1 MQGHRAWDK
10 DLPQH
15 LLQRVIVVL
24 SFVIV
29 LSFGNEKILREGRKR
44 RVSTNLTDW
53 ILDSIMPKHPNQWV
67 LATPEQVILL

>member
-15 LLQRVIVVL
+15 LLQRVVVL

-29 LSFGNEKILREGRKR
+29 LSFGNEKILRERRKR